1 MKVNPFAQQIGQSRA
16 IQLLQQAAR
25 RDRIAP
31 AYLFVGSDGIGK
43 SMAAKSFGELL
54 ISKVAS
60 SKEQYLNQRQRLLA
74 GNHPDFLWV
83 EPTYN
88 HQGKLLT
95 ASEAAAVGLKRRAS
109 PQIRIEQIR
118 ILIQFLS
125 RPPLEAS
132 RSVAVIEDAQRMV
145 EPAANA
151 LLKTLEE
158 PGRATII
165 LIALDPDSLL
175 PTLVSRCQLIP
186 FATLGEEDLKRVL
199 RQVGEEEILAH
210 PELLAIAEGS
220 PGKAILAYNAM
231 KAIGS
236 ELLHQLTQPPKSPR
250 HALELAKQI
259 DKELDSEHQLWLID
273 YLQYCYWQKW
283 HLGSLI
289 QHLEHTRKLLLS
301 YVQPRLTWECTLLRI
316 FQQLNF
322 QAA

>member
-1 MKVNPFAQQIGQSRA
+1 MKVNPFAQQIGQSKA
-16 IQLLQQAAR
+16 IQLLQQAIR

-31 AYLFVGSDGIGK
+31 AYLFVGSDGIGR
-43 SMAAKSFGELL
+43 SMAARGFGELL

-60 SKEQYLNQRQRLLA
+60 SKEKYLNQRQRLLA

-83 EPTYN
+83 QPTYN

-95 ASEAAAVGLKRRAS
+95 ASEAAAAGLKRRGS

-118 ILIQFLS
+118 ILSQFLS

-132 RSVAVIEDAQRMV
+132 RSVAVIEDAQKMV

-158 PGRATII
+158 PGRGTII
-165 LIALDPDSLL
+165 LIALDSVSLL

-186 FATLGEEDLKRVL
+186 FTTLGEEDLKRVL
-199 RQVGEEEILAH
+199 RQVGEEEIIAH
-210 PELLAIAEGS
+210 PELLAMAEGS
-220 PGKAILAYNAM
+220 PGKAIFAYNAI

-236 ELLHQLTQPPKSPR
+236 ELLVRVTQPPKSPR

-273 YLQYCYWQKW
+273 YLQYYYWQKW
-283 HLGSLI
+283 HLESLI
-289 QHLEHTRKLLLS
+289 KHLEHTRKLLLS

-316 FQQLNF
+316 ANPNL
-322 QAA
+322 